1 MNGRQGR
8 TPTLQKPPLC
18 RVRPVAEWRTAMPTV
33 LVVDD
38 EPAIASL
45 VRDILREEGYE
56 VVTAPDGL
64 RGLTSARAVKP
75 DLVVSDYMMPG
86 LDGKGL
92 ALAMQEDP
100 ELAAIPLILM
110 SAVLMPAAVG
120 HMVAFVRKPFDLDEL
135 VQVVQR
141 CLGA

>member
-1 MNGRQGR
+1 M
-8 TPTLQKPPLC
+8 T
-18 RVRPVAEWRTAMPTV
+18 TV
-33 LVVDD
+33 LVIED
-38 EPAIASL
+38 EPAIANL
-45 VRDILREEGYE
+45 VRDILCDEGYE

-92 ALAMQEDP
+92 ALAMQQDP

-110 SAVLMPAAVG
+110 SAAVVPTVVG
-120 HMVAFVRKPFDLDEL
+120 QVVAFLHKPFDLDEL
-135 VQVVQR
+135 VAVVQR